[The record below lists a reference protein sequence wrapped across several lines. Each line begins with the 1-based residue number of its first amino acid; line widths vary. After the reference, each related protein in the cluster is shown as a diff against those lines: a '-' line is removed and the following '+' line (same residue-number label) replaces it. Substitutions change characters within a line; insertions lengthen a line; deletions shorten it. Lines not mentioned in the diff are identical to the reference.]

1 MKKLKQNGIVF
12 FTNYDSKK
20 GESIKKNKNVCLSF
34 FWPSLEKQII
44 INGIC
49 SKISEKDSDDY
60 FYSRPLDSQI
70 GALSSNQSKEIPN
83 RQYIEEKFERIKK
96 SKVKIKRPINWG
108 GFFVEINEFEFWQ
121 GRSNRLHDRI
131 VFSKSKNNSWEIK
144 RLSP

>member
-1 MKKLKQNGIVF
+1 MV
-12 FTNYDSKK
+12 
-20 GESIKKNKNVCLSF
+20 LSF
-34 FWPSLEKQII
+34 LQIMTAKRVNQLKKIKMFVYHFSGLSLEKQLI

-131 VFSKSKNNSWEIK
+131 VFSKSKNSSWEIK

>member
-1 MKKLKQNGIVF
+1 MTLLVYTMIWRL
-12 FTNYDSKK
+12 
-20 GESIKKNKNVCLSF
+20 IR
-34 FWPSLEKQII
+34 PII
-44 INGIC
+44 
-49 SKISEKDSDDY
+49 
-60 FYSRPLDSQI
+60 PLILWQRTR
-70 GALSSNQSKEIPN
+70 NRKEIPN

>member
-1 MKKLKQNGIVF
+1 MNQLK
-12 FTNYDSKK
+12 
-20 GESIKKNKNVCLSF
+20 
-34 FWPSLEKQII
+34 KQIRVEGFI
-44 INGIC
+44 E
-49 SKISEKDSDDY
+49 KASEEDSDDY